1 MKLTVTDCQR
11 IKTVE
16 QQNVDTG
23 HMNKQSDLV
32 IMWVFDACI
41 LWCNITIHI
50 STENHRLSATQS
62 CMFYTYLYGPTEPA
76 TFT

>member
-1 MKLTVTDCQR
+1 MVINSKWNILQISNIIFHIKTKEMKLTVTDCQR

-32 IMWVFDACI
+32 IM
-41 LWCNITIHI
+41 
-50 STENHRLSATQS
+50 
-62 CMFYTYLYGPTEPA
+62 
-76 TFT
+76 